1 MILALYRPTY
11 KWRAPLLAQRN
22 AESLTLSHPSAGPSD
37 GYTVPAPVP
46 ETSYSGPVP
55 VAIHELPAP
64 DLSQGYHPQI
74 TSPKCRIVSIIPNL
88 KCIIQLPIL

>member
-1 MILALYRPTY
+1 MIYIMILALYRPTY
-11 KWRAPLLAQRN
+11 KWRAPLLAQRS

-37 GYTVPAPVP
+37 GYTAPAPVPDTSYSGPAPVP

-64 DLSQGYHPQI
+64 DLSQGYSAPTGGQVRH
-74 TSPKCRIVSIIPNL
+74 
-88 KCIIQLPIL
+88 